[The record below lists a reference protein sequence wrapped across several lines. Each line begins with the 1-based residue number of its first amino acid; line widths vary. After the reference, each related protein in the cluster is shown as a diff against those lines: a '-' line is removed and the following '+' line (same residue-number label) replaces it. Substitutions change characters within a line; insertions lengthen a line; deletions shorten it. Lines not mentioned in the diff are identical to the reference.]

1 MNAQGDMAAAIH
13 DDPEFGAVSLDR
25 LTPSWH
31 VFQLRKGHRFSNDDK
46 LCAWRAA
53 EWRPEARELLDLG
66 SGIGSVGLSTL
77 WRMKH
82 STARLVMVEAQAVST
97 RLARRS
103 IALNGLE
110 ARVSV
115 VEQDLRDFECDHHF
129 DLITGSPPY
138 FPASQAIASDHSQ
151 KAHCRLELR
160 GGVDDYCAAAAQ
172 LLAIDGVFVFVMAA
186 SDARCMT
193 SPKKHGLAVVER
205 YDFKFKDDGRCP
217 HVCVTVCSK
226 QVARVSQFQLILRD
240 EHGERTLE
248 YRSWQEY
255 MQLPPGRAS
264 LAEIR
269 RILSALEAAQEV
281 DALRLAVSEAE
292 RIGMRSTQ
300 GSRELREARLRL
312 REAEK
317 REIRS

>member
-1 MNAQGDMAAAIH
+1 MAAVMA
-13 DDPEFGAVSLDR
+13 DDPEFGAVSLDM
-25 LTPSWH
+25 LTPSWR

-77 WRMKH
+77 WRMKY

-103 IALNGLE
+103 IAVNGLE

-115 VEQDLRDFECDHHF
+115 VEQDLRNFESDRQF

-151 KAHCRLELR
+151 KAHCRIELR
-160 GGVDDYCAAAAQ
+160 GGVDDYCAAAAR

-193 SPKKHGLAVVER
+193 SPQKYGLVVVER
-205 YDFKFKDDGRCP
+205 YDVKFKDDGRCP

-226 QVARVSQFQLILRD
+226 HAARVSTCLLILRD
-240 EHGERTLE
+240 EGGERTLE

-255 MQLPPGRAS
+255 MQLPPGSAS
-264 LAEIR
+264 LSEVR
-269 RILSALEAAQEV
+269 HILSALEAARDA
-281 DALRLAVSEAE
+281 DALRMAVHEAE
-292 RIGMRSTQ
+292 RIGMRSTR
-300 GSRELREARLRL
+300 GSRELREARQRL
-312 REAEK
+312 YQTHT
-317 REIRS
+317 